1 MRAYN
6 KNLNSEFIKQ
16 LNTLYRNKKS
26 WWRKIVDDDQVFILV
41 RNNHLRVLVHGGLLM
56 QVEMRYGKFVC
67 KTHEEF
73 LSLRTEKDPYVTL
86 KEDKTDPFKC
96 VQGLNGFVKHYSK
109 IKRRISKFALEERK
123 GCHKVSL
130 NIDRMIDKETG
141 LVLKNDEKDRKAAQF
156 VDLAGI
162 TDDGLIVFFEAKL
175 LKNSE
180 IKAGKGKTP
189 RVINQL
195 KKYEE
200 IIKKDRK
207 KIINAFHEQFD
218 MWSKIRGI
226 FFEKRKKLKP
236 NKVSLYP
243 TVRLLITGF
252 DSAQLKQ
259 FIPVIRSNVEMG
271 MGWNHNSPNI
281 ITIGNPGSIKEHILF
296 KDIA

>member
-1 MRAYN
+1 MKAYS
-6 KNLNSEFIKQ
+6 KSLNSEFIKQ
-16 LNTLYRNKKS
+16 LNTLYSDKNS

-73 LSLRTEKDPYVTL
+73 LSLRTEKDPDVTL

-109 IKRRISKFALEERK
+109 IKRRISKFVPEERK

-141 LVLKNDEKDRKAAQF
+141 LVLRTEEKDRDAAQF

-189 RVINQL
+189 RVIKQL
-195 KKYEE
+195 MKYEE

-218 MWSKIRGI
+218 MWSKIKGH
-226 FFEKRKKLKP
+226 FFEKRKTFKP
-236 NKVSLYP
+236 KKISLYP
-243 TVRLLITGF
+243 SVRLILTGF
-252 DSAQLKQ
+252 DSAQLKK
-259 FIPVIRSNVEMG
+259 FIPVIRRNVEAG
-271 MGWNHNSPNI
+271 MGWNDNSPNI
-281 ITIGNPGSIKEHILF
+281 ITVGTPGSIKEQILF
-296 KDIA
+296 KGIA